1 MEKIFR
7 LGKESLKEIVAFD
20 CLCFPN
26 DFWRQ
31 EGLGEFA
38 ER

>member
-1 MEKIFR
+1 MEEICR

-20 CLCFPN
+20 CLCFST
-26 DFWRQ
+26 DFWQ
-31 EGLGEFA
+31 LGEFA